1 MPLRLVPPIH
11 RATHRIGLYLAGL
24 RDEALSQGEAHIL
37 ALLATSGP
45 STIAE
50 LHRGLAHKRS
60 TLTSIL
66 DRLAE
71 RGFVTRAV
79 GSADRRTF
87 VVTPTAKGRRVAA
100 RVHRHLSDLERAAA
114 ARVSSDDIRAFMKV
128 LAAVEEEAH
137 RRTHTRGSLKSQVS
151 SRTSDSRKSRRL

>member
-24 RDEALSQGEAHIL
+24 KDEALSQGEAHIL

-45 STIAE
+45 ATIAD

-66 DRLAE
+66 DRLAA

-79 GSADRRTF
+79 GDADRRTF

-100 RVHRHLSDLERAAA
+100 RVHRHLTDLERAAA
-114 ARVSSDDIRAFMKV
+114 TRVSTNDIRGFMKV

-137 RRTHTRGSLKSQVS
+137 RRTSRKSEGGSLKSG
-151 SRTSDSRKSRRL
+151 RKSGR